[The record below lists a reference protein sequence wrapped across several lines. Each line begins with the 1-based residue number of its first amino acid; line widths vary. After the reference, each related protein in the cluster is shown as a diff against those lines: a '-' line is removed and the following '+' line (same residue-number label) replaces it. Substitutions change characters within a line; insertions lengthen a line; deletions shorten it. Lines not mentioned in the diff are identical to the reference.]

1 MGRDRLFD
9 TSKDFWSI
17 HSGLRNFEPFKGFY
31 KRKGSSRIMWA
42 IALVYDY
49 ESDLFNAPLLD
60 RIDIVESD
68 FLDDVGFFER
78 EDKLLSPL
86 VKQYSFLQ
94 RTSEIRYLDVWNR
107 KVDEIV
113 DVIKDEKMTLDN
125 IKDFTAILL
134 KVEGLLDQRDSINRR
149 MAKRKE
155 KDGDSSL
162 VGGGVLSLM
171 EEGKI

>member
-1 MGRDRLFD
+1 MERDRLFD
-9 TSKDFWSI
+9 TSKSFWSV
-17 HSGLRNFEPFKGFY
+17 HPGLKNFEPFKSFY
-31 KRKGSSRIMWA
+31 KDKGSSRVMWA

-49 ESDLFNAPLLD
+49 ESDLFNAPLFD
-60 RIDIVESD
+60 RMDIVETD
-68 FLDDVGFFER
+68 FLDDGGFFER

-86 VKQYSFLQ
+86 VKKYSFLQ
-94 RTSEIRYLDVWNR
+94 RTSEIRYLDVWNK

-113 DVIKDEKMTLDN
+113 DVIKEEKMTLDN

-162 VGGGVLSLM
+162 IGGGVLSLM